1 MNPKLILVSAMLVL
15 AAASGAKPSKDEQ
28 RGLASIKPFC
38 DGKARL
44 DDFRDIVQ
52 DVYLQ
57 RSGRGATVSLLK
69 S

>member
-1 MNPKLILVSAMLVL
+1 MNPKLFLMSTMLVVL
-15 AAASGAKPSKDEQ
+15 ASGAKHSKEDQ

-52 DVYLQ
+52 EVYLQ

>member
-15 AAASGAKPSKDEQ
+15 ASGGKPSKEDK

-52 DVYLQ
+52 DMYLQ
-57 RSGRGATVSLLK
+57 HSGRGATVSL
-69 S
+69 

>member
-15 AAASGAKPSKDEQ
+15 AASGAKPAKDDH